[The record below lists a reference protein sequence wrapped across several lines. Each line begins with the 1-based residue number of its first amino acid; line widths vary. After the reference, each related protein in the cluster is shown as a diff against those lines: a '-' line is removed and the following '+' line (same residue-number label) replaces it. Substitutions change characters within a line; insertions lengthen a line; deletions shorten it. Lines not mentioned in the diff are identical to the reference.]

1 MPRPAWVEDL
11 PPREF
16 QLVKDRRIW
25 AVLQPTGPE
34 RRLERVATACW
45 WLGLRRLGNWC
56 DQRRS
61 DRQWE
66 RAREEVGCSS

>member
-1 MPRPAWVEDL
+1 MPRPAWVEQL
-11 PPREF
+11 PPDEF

-25 AVLQPTGPE
+25 TVLQPTRPE
-34 RRLERVATACW
+34 RRLERAATVCW
-45 WLGLRRLGNWC
+45 WLGLRRLGNRF
-56 DQRRS
+56 DLRRS